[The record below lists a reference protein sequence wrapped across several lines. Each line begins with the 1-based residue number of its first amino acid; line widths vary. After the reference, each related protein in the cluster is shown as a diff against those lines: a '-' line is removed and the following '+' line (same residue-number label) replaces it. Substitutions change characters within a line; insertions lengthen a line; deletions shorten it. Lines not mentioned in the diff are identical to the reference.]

1 MGQPYIEELNWL
13 REEIAKIK
21 GRTAQLDVQQKAW
34 GDALSDLRQRNGTL
48 KESLAKADNDLAKV
62 QAEAQKETT
71 MQTKAQESAVRE
83 DVALS
88 SEVEAS
94 RREKSQLI
102 QQLEAMKRQIAP
114 ILSEITTL
122 NLEISHLQQD
132 NDMKRNSLNDSEV
145 LPKEVERLQARLER
159 AMKLKPGLL
168 QKIRFTEELFTELG
182 ENGSTDSGR
191 LFADYKRLAKE
202 LESMKYEQ

>member
-1 MGQPYIEELNWL
+1 
-13 REEIAKIK
+13 
-21 GRTAQLDVQQKAW
+21 
-34 GDALSDLRQRNGTL
+34 
-48 KESLAKADNDLAKV
+48 
-62 QAEAQKETT
+62 
-71 MQTKAQESAVRE
+71 MQSKAQESAVRE
-83 DVALS
+83 DAALS

-94 RREKSQLI
+94 RHEKSQLI
-102 QQLEAMKRQIAP
+102 QQLEEMKRQIAP
-114 ILSEITTL
+114 LLSEITDL
-122 NLEISHLQQD
+122 NVEISHLQQD
-132 NDMKRNSLNDSEV
+132 NDMKRSSLNDSEM

-182 ENGSTDSGR
+182 ENGSSNKGM